1 MIARDLL
8 LQLRAKGV
16 EVKTSGNDRLVID
29 APKGIINEE
38 LRSALSAN
46 KAELLRILNAEQG
59 GPADAAVSKAT
70 EPVPS
75 APQVASIAVKPL
87 PWAPKVISPAAEEPV
102 SAAPQAPAMPSIKH
116 DEETTI
122 AV

>member
-1 MIARDLL
+1 MTARDLL

-29 APKGIINEE
+29 APKGIINED

-46 KAELLRILNAEQG
+46 KAELLRMLKAEEA

-70 EPVPS
+70 EPLPG
-75 APQVASIAVKPL
+75 APQVATTAAKPL
-87 PWAPKVISPAAEEPV
+87 PCAPQVISPAAEEPV
-102 SAAPQAPAMPSIKH
+102 STAPQAPA
-116 DEETTI
+116 
-122 AV
+122 